1 MTMENT
7 VVWGFCG
14 SDGREIVNELR
25 ASLNVTDWFSDQEG
39 SADIWSLLQGKIPPI
54 KCNADAV
61 QSFGDFYQQHFQIY
75 SVMII
80 RRGLNFSNFHE
91 LTNEFALTYYYFYE
105 LLRGK
110 KTRLVIFSNIP
121 HEGAEYVLYQL
132 ARIFDIKT
140 LMCYQNIFP
149 NQFFLTTS
157 IDDFGR
163 FQTIPPIFEN
173 REIVLEPGYKQK
185 VIYMQDVE
193 RQQAAQQKGGLALRY
208 FRIVNGCKKTKSILA
223 KIFSVFIKSGQLN
236 AVSIA
241 QKLANRNQ
249 QAKYEKQIRLH
260 AVDRKILKHLLS
272 TSKHLV
278 YFPLH
283 LQPELTT
290 SAIGGVFQDQLYAI
304 ETLRALFGA
313 EWVILVKEN
322 PKQNYFQRDEK
333 FFERLARIP
342 GVYWVDKLFPSV
354 EIIEKTALTAT
365 ISGTAGWES
374 IKGGGKCLAF
384 GQAWYASLPNCLTY
398 HPKLS
403 RSELDAFLAE
413 VETFDALRQSF
424 DLLACKAGVG
434 VVDSG
439 YNGLVSGYNSKSN
452 AINVT
457 QSLMAV
463 IDHPETVW

>member
-1 MTMENT
+1 MENT
-7 VVWGFCG
+7 IVWGFCG

-39 SADIWSLLQGKIPPI
+39 SAEIWSLLQGKIPSA
-54 KCNADAV
+54 KCNVDAV
-61 QSFGDFYQQHFQIY
+61 QSFGDFYQKHFQTY

-110 KTRLVIFSNIP
+110 NIKLVIFSNIP

-132 ARIFDIKT
+132 ARIFEIKT

-157 IDDFGR
+157 IGDFGC

-173 REIVLEPGYKQK
+173 RDIVLESGYTQK

-208 FRIVNGCKKTKSILA
+208 FRIVSNVKKNGLLLA
-223 KIFSVFIKSGQLN
+223 KILNLFIKSGQLN
-236 AVSIA
+236 AVSFA
-241 QKLANRNQ
+241 QKLANRNR
-249 QAKYEKQIRLH
+249 QATYKKQNIQY
-260 AVDRKILKHLLS
+260 AVDRKVLKQLLS

-290 SAIGGVFQDQLYAI
+290 SAIGGVFQDQLYAL
-304 ETLRALFGA
+304 ETLRALFGE

-322 PKQNYFQRDEK
+322 PKQNYFQRDEL

-354 EIIEKTALTAT
+354 EIIEKAALTAT
-365 ISGTAGWES
+365 ITGTAGWES
-374 IKGGGKCLAF
+374 IKGGGKCLVF
-384 GQAWYASLPNCLTY
+384 GHAWYATLANCLTY

-403 RSELDAFLAE
+403 QSELADFLAK
-413 VETFDALRQSF
+413 VTTFAELSHSF
-424 DLLACKAGVG
+424 DQLARKAGVG
-434 VVDSG
+434 VVDKE
-439 YNGLVSGYNSKSN
+439 YNGLVSGYDAKSN
-452 AINVT
+452 ALNVAS
-457 QSLMAV
+457 SLMAV
-463 IDHPETVW
+463 INHPATVWL